1 MAIYERVGEED
12 QTAVI
17 DEKLG
22 RVVQEL
28 TDDMSMPTRGI
39 YDGLIRAARKL
50 RRGRPLDDIG

>member
-1 MAIYERVGEED
+1 MFGRPTDED
-12 QTAVI
+12 QDLVI
-17 DEKLG
+17 DQKIG